1 MMAATAINRNLGVI
15 THLFLTFESHLVA
28 GDKMLIYD
36 L

>member
-15 THLFLTFESHLVA
+15 MHLSLTFESHLVA
-28 GDKMLIYD
+28 NDKMLIHD